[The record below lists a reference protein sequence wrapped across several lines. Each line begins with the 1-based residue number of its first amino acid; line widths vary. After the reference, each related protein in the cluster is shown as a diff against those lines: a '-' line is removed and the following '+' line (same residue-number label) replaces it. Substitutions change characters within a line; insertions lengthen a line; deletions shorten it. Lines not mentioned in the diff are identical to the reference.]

1 MNAMT
6 DGLLLNKKLIGN
18 MKPEIKTIGQ
28 CLDRVLED
36 DDKCNGGTAFVG
48 ETLRD
53 FLLSVN
59 MGTLKDV
66 IMDAKV
72 SSLDKLLTD
81 NGIMP
86 IR

>member
-1 MNAMT
+1 
-6 DGLLLNKKLIGN
+6 
-18 MKPEIKTIGQ
+18 
-28 CLDRVLED
+28 
-36 DDKCNGGTAFVG
+36 
-48 ETLRD
+48 
-53 FLLSVN
+53 LSVN